1 MKREELKCQSKRLQ
15 LIAVLSAPTQNYE
28 VVQTIPLMSAC
39 TLELGC
45 LTVYVYIW
53 ASNFEEWLYCPYIFF
68 IFPLNSFSHSRD
80 SQLTA
85 SSSYQPS
92 LVGPS
97 KVRSWMK
104 GPSSAHPVSDIIR
117 EPVGCCNLQQWRWSL
132 SKSISCTEQLNK
144 WPCHS
149 LAHRSSDW
157 MKFWQKSNLLYR
169 NPKEIAEK
177 YEKALRHIPCG
188 PRDNYW
194 QIVNLKL
201 WHQWKLQ
208 DLQRATLDNLYNSL
222 QCFRLWRNVM

>member
-68 IFPLNSFSHSRD
+68 IFPLDSFSHYRD

-97 KVRSWMK
+97 KVHSWMK
-104 GPSSAHPVSDIIR
+104 GPSKAHPVYTYNIYNVCIYNTWADGLWDACIKAVTR
-117 EPVGCCNLQQWRWSL
+117 GCHHL
-132 SKSISCTEQLNK
+132 
-144 WPCHS
+144 
-149 LAHRSSDW
+149 
-157 MKFWQKSNLLYR
+157 
-169 NPKEIAEK
+169 PK
-177 YEKALRHIPCG
+177 
-188 PRDNYW
+188 
-194 QIVNLKL
+194 
-201 WHQWKLQ
+201 
-208 DLQRATLDNLYNSL
+208 
-222 QCFRLWRNVM
+222 

>member
-53 ASNFEEWLYCPYIFF
+53 ASNFEECPYIFF
-68 IFPLNSFSHSRD
+68 IFPLNGFFHSRD

-132 SKSISCTEQLNK
+132 SKSISCTEQLNN

-157 MKFWQKSNLLYR
+157 MKFWQKSNLLDM
-169 NPKEIAEK
+169 NPKEIA
-177 YEKALRHIPCG
+177 
-188 PRDNYW
+188 
-194 QIVNLKL
+194 
-201 WHQWKLQ
+201 
-208 DLQRATLDNLYNSL
+208 T
-222 QCFRLWRNVM
+222 

>member
-1 MKREELKCQSKRLQ
+1 
-15 LIAVLSAPTQNYE
+15 
-28 VVQTIPLMSAC
+28 MSAC

-45 LTVYVYIW
+45 LTVNVYIW
-53 ASNFEEWLYCPYIFF
+53 ASNFEECPYIFF
-68 IFPLNSFSHSRD
+68 IFPLNGFFHSRD

-132 SKSISCTEQLNK
+132 SKSISCTEQLNN

-157 MKFWQKSNLLYR
+157 MKFWQKSNLLYM

-177 YEKALRHIPCG
+177 YEKALRHIPVTII
-188 PRDNYW
+188 Y
-194 QIVNLKL
+194 KL
-201 WHQWKLQ
+201 W
-208 DLQRATLDNLYNSL
+208 TLNYDINESYKTYRERHWTT
-222 QCFRLWRNVM
+222 CTMPCNVFDYDTILCKECCKSITHPVTCPRSRIWDACIKAVTRGCHHLPK

>member
-1 MKREELKCQSKRLQ
+1 MCIFEPQILRSV
-15 LIAVLSAPTQNYE
+15 LIS
-28 VVQTIPLMSAC
+28 
-39 TLELGC
+39 
-45 LTVYVYIW
+45 
-53 ASNFEEWLYCPYIFF
+53 FF
-68 IFPLNSFSHSRD
+68 IFPLNGFFHSRD

-132 SKSISCTEQLNK
+132 SKSISCTEQLHK

-177 YEKALRHIPCG
+177 YEKALRHIPVTII
-188 PRDNYW
+188 D
-194 QIVNLKL
+194 KL
-201 WHQWKLQ
+201 WTMNYDINDINESYKTYRERHW
-208 DLQRATLDNLYNSL
+208 TT
-222 QCFRLWRNVM
+222 CTIPCNVFDYDAMLCKECCKSIAHPVTYPRSRIWDACIKAVTRGGHHLPK